1 MSKKDEDDGRVYNP
15 YSGMEKSAVM
25 QEARKFNATPIKP
38 KDCIQTLSKILYL
51 ISAGESIASR
61 EATEVFFAMTKLFQS
76 QNINLRKM
84 MYLTI
89 KGMSTI
95 ADDVIIVTS
104 SLTKDMTGKEEA
116 YRAGAIRAL
125 CTITDSTMLQGI
137 ERFFKQ
143 ALTDK
148 SAAVTSAALVSSL
161 HLMKDSHDV
170 VKRWV
175 NEVTQALASKSAMVQ
190 YHALGVLYHIKQKDR
205 IAVSKLVIGQM
216 KSASLRSPYATCL
229 LIRYVSKVMEVENDS
244 DQMYEFLE
252 SCLRNKSEMVIY
264 EAARA
269 IINIRNVTARQLA
282 PAVSVLQLFL
292 SSPKP
297 TLRFAA
303 VRTLNKIAI
312 SHPQALKTCNL
323 DMENLITDAN
333 RSIAT
338 LAITTLLKTGNEASL
353 DRLMKQIT
361 SFLSEITDEFK
372 VVVVNAIKSLCLK
385 FPKKHASTMGFLSSV
400 LRDEGGFEYKK
411 AVVDTIVSIIENV
424 PEAQESGLE
433 HLCEFIEDCEFTSL
447 LVRILHLLGAQGSRS
462 SNPRKYIRFVYNRL
476 ILENATVRA
485 AAVSSLAKFGIQ
497 CEALKESVLV
507 LLKRSLADSDDE
519 VRDRAT
525 FYIDLIEGDKAALSA
540 RYVLNP
546 LPVSIKALEQ
556 SLLAYSQSETE
567 ATFSMKDVALHVETK
582 PKMDAATEEALGL
595 TGEAEVEPDVSAD
608 EYRAALAEI
617 TEFEDFGPLF
627 KSSAVATLTE
637 SETEYSVTYVKHIYA
652 NHCVV
657 QFNLLNTLNDQI
669 LENVRVLFE
678 DVDEDDVILIEAPVM
693 KYDETAVAYTAFEID
708 PADPVSEFECKLDF
722 VVKDCDPETGDVDE
736 EGYPDTYA
744 IDSIDVNL
752 SDCIMPVD
760 KPNFAAAWKEL
771 DDAASTEGTFE
782 LPSMDGIEDAVGQI
796 IKFLG
801 MKPCEHSDKVKS
813 GKSTHVLY
821 LAGVFIGGHSVM
833 ARARLADDGGVTL
846 KLAVRSTDEGAC
858 ELVASAVA

>member
-15 YSGMEKSAVM
+15 YAGMEKSAVM
-25 QEARKFNATPIKP
+25 QEARKFNATPIRP
-38 KDCIQTLSKILYL
+38 KECIQTLAKILYL
-51 ISAGESIASR
+51 ILQGESIASR
-61 EATEVFFAMTKLFQS
+61 EATETFFAMTKLFQS
-76 QNINLRKM
+76 QNINMRKM

-116 YRAGAIRAL
+116 FRAGAIRAL
-125 CTITDSTMLQGI
+125 CTITDSTMLQSI

-143 ALTDK
+143 ALVDRS
-148 SAAVTSAALVSSL
+148 SAVQSAALVSSL
-161 HLMKDSHDV
+161 HLMKESHEV

-175 NEVTQALASKSAMVQ
+175 NEVTQSLNSKSAMVQ

-205 IAVSKLVIGQM
+205 IAVSKLVISQTQ
-216 KSASLRSPYATCL
+216 SSSLRSPYATCL
-229 LIRYVSKVMEVENDS
+229 LIRYVSNVLENDS
-244 DQMYEFLE
+244 KDQQMYDFLD

-269 IINIRNVTARQLA
+269 IINIKNVSARELQ

-292 SSPKP
+292 SSPRP

-312 SHPQALKTCNL
+312 SHPAALKTCNL
-323 DMENLITDAN
+323 DMENLITDPN

-385 FPKKHASTMGFLSSV
+385 FPKKHASTMGFLASV

-424 PEAQESGLE
+424 PDAQESGLE
-433 HLCEFIEDCEFTSL
+433 HLCEFIEDCEFTTL

-462 SNPRKYIRFVYNRL
+462 GNPRKYIRFVYNRL

-485 AAVSSLAKFGIQ
+485 AAVSALAKFGIQ
-497 CEALKESVLV
+497 VPSLKESVLV
-507 LLKRSLADSDDE
+507 LLRRSQADSDDE

-525 FYIDLIEGDKAALSA
+525 FYIDLIEGDKENLSSK
-540 RYVLNP
+540 YVLNA
-546 LPVSIKALEQ
+546 LPVSMKALEQ
-556 SLLAYSQSETE
+556 SLIAYNESDTSSE
-567 ATFSMKDVALHVETK
+567 FSMQGVALHVETK
-582 PKMDAATEEALGL
+582 PKIDAEMEEVLGI
-595 TGEAEVEPDVSAD
+595 AEVAEPEPTNNYKEELEAV
-608 EYRAALAEI
+608 
-617 TEFEDFGPLF
+617 TEFADFGPLF
-627 KSSAVATLTE
+627 KSSKVSTLTE
-637 SETEYSVTYVKHIYA
+637 AETEYSVTYVKHIYA

-669 LENVRVLFE
+669 LENVEVLFE
-678 DVDEDDVILIEAPVM
+678 DVDKDDVIIIPAAAM
-693 KYDETAVAYTAFEID
+693 KYDEMAVAYTAFEMD
-708 PADPVSEFECKLDF
+708 PEDPVSEFACNLEF
-722 VVKDCDPETGDVDE
+722 IVKDCDPETGDVDE

-744 IDSIDVNL
+744 IDPIDISL
-752 SDCIMPVD
+752 ADCIQPID
-760 KPNFAAAWKEL
+760 KPNFASAWKEL
-771 DDAASTEGTFE
+771 EEAPATDNTFE
-782 LPSMDGIEDAVGQI
+782 LPSMKSLEDAVSQI
-796 IKFLG
+796 ISFLG
-801 MKPCEHSDKVKS
+801 MKPCEHSDRVKS
-813 GKSTHVLY
+813 DKSTHVLY
-821 LAGVFIGGHSVM
+821 LAGVYIGGHTVL
-833 ARARLADDGGVTL
+833 ARARLAFDNGVTL
-846 KLAVRSTDEGAC
+846 KLSVRSTDESVC
-858 ELVASAVA
+858 ELVSSAVA

>member
-1 MSKKDEDDGRVYNP
+1 MSKKDEDDGRAYNP

-25 QEARKFNATPIKP
+25 QEARKFNQTPIKP
-38 KDCIQTLSKILYL
+38 KECIQTLSKILYL
-51 ISAGESIASR
+51 IAAGEQIASR
-61 EATEVFFAMTKLFQS
+61 EATECFFAMTKLFQS

-89 KGMSTI
+89 KGMAPI
-95 ADDVIIVTS
+95 AEDVIIVTS

-116 YRAGAIRAL
+116 FRAGAIRAL
-125 CTITDSTMLQGI
+125 CTITDSQMLQGI

-143 ALTDK
+143 ALVDK
-148 SAAVTSAALVSSL
+148 SAAVTSSALVSSL

-175 NEVTQALASKSAMVQ
+175 NEVTQALNSKSAMVQ

-205 IAVSKLVIGQM
+205 IAVSKLVISQM

-229 LIRYVSKVMEVENDS
+229 LIRYVSKVMETES
-244 DQMYEFLE
+244 DNATMYEFLE

-269 IINIRNVTARQLA
+269 IINIKNVSARELA

-361 SFLSEITDEFK
+361 SFLSEISDEFK

-433 HLCEFIEDCEFTSL
+433 HLCEFIEDCEFTTL
-447 LVRILHLLGAQGSRS
+447 LVKILHLLGAQGSRS
-462 SNPRKYIRFVYNRL
+462 ANPRKYIRFVYNRL

-485 AAVSSLAKFGIQ
+485 AAVSALAKFGVQ
-497 CEALKESVLV
+497 VPALKDSVLV

-525 FYIDLIEGDKAALSA
+525 FYIDLIEGDKESLSSK
-540 RYVLNP
+540 YLLNA

-556 SLLAYSQSETE
+556 SLMSYADGDTAEL
-567 ATFSMKDVALHVETK
+567 FSMKDVALHVASK
-582 PKMDAATEEALGL
+582 PKVDAEMEEVLGV
-595 TGEAEVEPDVSAD
+595 ADEVEEVVSAD
-608 EYRAALAEI
+608 EYREQLAAI

-627 KSSAVATLTE
+627 KSSKQATLTE
-637 SETEYSVTYVKHIYA
+637 TETEYSVTYVKHVYA

-657 QFNLLNTLNDQI
+657 QFNLLNTLPDQI
-669 LENVRVLFE
+669 LENVKVMFD
-678 DVDEDDVILIEAPVM
+678 DVDEDDVILIPAPVM
-693 KYDETAVAYTAFEID
+693 KYDEQAVAYTAFEID
-708 PADPVSEFECKLDF
+708 PSDPVSEFDCKLTF
-722 VVKDCDPETGDVDE
+722 IVKDCDPDTGEIDE
-736 EGYPDTYA
+736 GEGYDDTYA
-744 IDSIDVNL
+744 IDAIDIAL
-752 SDCIMPVD
+752 SDCIQPID

-771 DDAASTEGTFE
+771 DEAESTEGTFE
-782 LPSMDGIEDAVGQI
+782 LAMEGIEEAVTKI
-796 IKFLG
+796 VSFLG
-801 MKPCEHSDKVKS
+801 MKPCEHSDRVKS

-821 LAGVFIGGHSVM
+821 LAGVFIGGHQVM
-833 ARARLADDGGVTL
+833 ARARLAYDEGVTL
-846 KLAVRSTDEGAC
+846 KLAVRSTDESAC
-858 ELVASAVA
+858 ELVASAVTA